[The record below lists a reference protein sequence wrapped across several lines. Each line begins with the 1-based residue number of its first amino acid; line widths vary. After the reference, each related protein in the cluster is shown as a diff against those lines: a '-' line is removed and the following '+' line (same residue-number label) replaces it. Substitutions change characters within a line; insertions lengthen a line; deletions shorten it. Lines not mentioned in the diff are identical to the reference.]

1 MSIAYER
8 RNANTPDD
16 IKTYGKLRVFFLV
29 IQKKKKKIGV
39 DEKMKKRERKKGYVY
54 S

>member
-1 MSIAYER
+1 M
-8 RNANTPDD
+8 ANFE
-16 IKTYGKLRVFFLV
+16 FFSWLF
-29 IQKKKKKIGV
+29 KKKIGV

>member
-29 IQKKKKKIGV
+29 IQKKKIGV